1 MALTLLV
8 LAVVLFTA
16 LLYAGRGYWAWV
28 SAVALGLGA
37 WKLAGVD
44 SPNAFLAAAA
54 LAIAAALVFGVPGI
68 RRRLHR

>member
-16 LLYAGRGYWAWV
+16 LLYVGRGYWAWV

-37 WKLAGVD
+37 WKLAGV
-44 SPNAFLAAAA
+44 
-54 LAIAAALVFGVPGI
+54 
-68 RRRLHR
+68 